1 MLALF
6 LLLVIVAIV
15 LGIVGVVVKG
25 LVYLLIIG
33 IVVFL
38 GALLLGA
45 LRIRRRPGKPA
56 RLSLANLR
64 YAQMIMTR
72 TALVT
77 GGASGL
83 GAATAVRLRAE
94 GLTVTTL
101 DVSGSADV
109 VADVTDEAALRLAAG
124 QIGPVDVLINS
135 AGIVGANKPLLET
148 TAEEWRR
155 VFEVNVLGTV
165 NTMRIF
171 VPGMRERGWGRVVN
185 FASMAGKDGNPNLSP
200 YSASKG
206 AVIALTK
213 SAGKELALTGVLVN
227 AIAPAV
233 IATPMNDSTA
243 PDVLAYIT
251 SLIPMKRVGR
261 PEEVAEL
268 IAFLS
273 SDRVRFSTGAVYDI
287 SGGRATY

>member
-1 MLALF
+1 
-6 LLLVIVAIV
+6 
-15 LGIVGVVVKG
+15 
-25 LVYLLIIG
+25 
-33 IVVFL
+33 
-38 GALLLGA
+38 
-45 LRIRRRPGKPA
+45 
-56 RLSLANLR
+56 
-64 YAQMIMTR
+64 MIMTR

-83 GAATAVRLRAE
+83 GAATAARLRAD

-101 DVSGSADV
+101 DISGPADV
-109 VADVTDEAALRLAAG
+109 IADVTDEAALRTIAD
-124 QIGPVDVLINS
+124 QTGPVDVLINS

-155 VFEVNVLGTV
+155 VFDINVLGTV
-165 NTMRIF
+165 NTMRTF

-185 FASMAGKDGNPNLSP
+185 FASMAGKDGNPSQSV
-200 YSASKG
+200 YSASKA

-213 SAGKELALTGVLVN
+213 SAGKELATTGVLVN

-243 PDVLAYIT
+243 PDVLAHIT

-268 IAFLS
+268 VAFLS
-273 SDRVRFSTGAVYDI
+273 SNRVSFSTGAVYDI